1 MIKNTFPN
9 KLRNSQ
15 TQKKK
20 KKKKKKKWWQ
30 LENPSTNVHMV
41 GTDLLRA
48 FSKLFYL
55 QFYVFS
61 YQLKNKV

>member
-9 KLRNSQ
+9 KLRNSESL
-15 TQKKK
+15 
-20 KKKKKKKWWQ
+20 KKKKKWWQ

>member
-9 KLRNSQ
+9 KLRNSESH
-15 TQKKK
+15 KKK
-20 KKKKKKKWWQ
+20 KKKKKEWWQ